1 MPSVVEGLPSSTA
14 EPPPAGTLERWCWDF
29 ILESEL
35 ERKLSPGAPPALEL
49 GSSWEAAPRP
59 LRLQAPGRPR
69 EWQLVGRSRRT
80 PKLAA
85 LVQPEARCRLLHTF
99 LHHEL
104 QAAELFAWAYLAFP
118 ETPREFRAG
127 LLRLCGEELG
137 HLALY
142 REHLVRL
149 GGALGRHGARDW
161 FWERALTCETPASFL
176 AFQGLGLEG
185 ANLDHSARF
194 AAGFR
199 AAGDEVGAGLLERVG
214 RDEERHVAFA
224 IHWFEFFRGA
234 LNYEAWCQALPAPLT
249 PAVFKGNV
257 MNLSARSRAGMG
269 AEFLKSLGREPPA
282 RGPR

>member
-1 MPSVVEGLPSSTA
+1 MVEDQDPRLA
-14 EPPPAGTLERWCWDF
+14 EPPPAGTLERWCFDF

-35 ERKLSPGAPPALEL
+35 EPKLSPGAPASPDLE
-49 GSSWEAAPRP
+49 SSWELDPQPR
-59 LRLQAPGRPR
+59 RLEAPGRP
-69 EWQLVGRSRRT
+69 EQWQRVGRSPRT

-85 LVQPEARCRLLHTF
+85 LREPEARCRMLHTF

-104 QAAELFAWAYLAFP
+104 QAAELFAWAFLAFP

-127 LLRLCGEELG
+127 LLRLCAEELG

-149 GGALGRHGARDW
+149 GGALERHGARDW
-161 FWERALTCETPASFL
+161 FWERALSCDSPAAFL

-199 AAGDEVGAGLLERVG
+199 AAGDEVGASLLERVG

-224 IHWFEFFRGA
+224 IRWFEFFQGE
-234 LNYEAWCQALPAPLT
+234 LDYGGWCRALPAPLT
-249 PAVFKGNV
+249 PAVFKGKPL
-257 MNLSARSRAGMG
+257 NLSARARAGMG
-269 AEFLKSLGREPPA
+269 TDFLDALEREPPA